1 MDAANK
7 NDKLTNKFD
16 RGGGQNLMYKGLAA
30 RCAVCGRIS
39 FVIIWGCNW
48 SG

>member
-16 RGGGQNLMYKGLAA
+16 RGGGQKPKKLLAFSEFIGFSA
-30 RCAVCGRIS
+30 EFYINYMVR
-39 FVIIWGCNW
+39 
-48 SG
+48 

>member
-16 RGGGQNLMYKGLAA
+16 RGGAKPTLLEAFGEFLCFRA
-30 RCAVCGRIS
+30 
-39 FVIIWGCNW
+39 
-48 SG
+48 

>member
-16 RGGGQNLMYKGLAA
+16 GGAKPTLLEAFSEFLCFRA
-30 RCAVCGRIS
+30 
-39 FVIIWGCNW
+39 
-48 SG
+48 

>member
-16 RGGGQNLMYKGLAA
+16 RGGGAKTKKKNGLTQFK
-30 RCAVCGRIS
+30 VFTS
-39 FVIIWGCNW
+39 
-48 SG
+48 

>member
-16 RGGGQNLMYKGLAA
+16 RGGGGAKPTLLEAFSEFLCFRA
-30 RCAVCGRIS
+30 
-39 FVIIWGCNW
+39 
-48 SG
+48 

>member
-16 RGGGQNLMYKGLAA
+16 KGGGAKPTLLEAFSEFLCFRA
-30 RCAVCGRIS
+30 
-39 FVIIWGCNW
+39 
-48 SG
+48 